1 MCGRFTLT
9 WEEWRQVAGALG
21 VENEGEAAASY
32 RPRFNIAPTDEHFII
47 TSEFERRKARRAR
60 WGLVNRWA
68 RDNRRASQCI
78 NAKAETLEQRPSFSE
93 AFRQRRCIVP
103 ADGFFEWTGPKA
115 KRQPL
120 WIHPRDGALM
130 LFAGLYESWYPERNQ
145 PEVTFTIVTCAANA
159 VIAEIHDRVPVV
171 LDERAAEDWMNP
183 REQDPPSLKR
193 LLAPARADV
202 LLMRPASLLV
212 NSVKNDNPALLDC
225 EEGQQ
230 KFAFRLES

>member
-9 WEEWRQVAGALG
+9 WEQWRRISNVLG
-21 VENEGEAAASY
+21 VEDEGEAAASY

-60 WGLVNRWA
+60 WGLVNRSA
-68 RDNRRASQCI
+68 KDSRRAGQCI
-78 NAKAETLEQRPSFSE
+78 NAKAETLKERPSFCE
-93 AFRQRRCIVP
+93 AFQQRRCIVP

-120 WIHPRDGALM
+120 WIHPRADGLL
-130 LFAGLYESWYPERNQ
+130 LFAGLFESWYPEKDR

-159 VIAEIHDRVPVV
+159 AIAAIHDRMPVL

-183 REQDPPSLKR
+183 RERDPMSLKQLLVPAPPE
-193 LLAPARADV
+193 LLA
-202 LLMRPASLLV
+202 MQPASPLV
-212 NSVKNDNPALLDC
+212 NSVKNDSPELLDC
-225 EEGQQ
+225 EESPQRSI
-230 KFAFRLES
+230 FRLQS